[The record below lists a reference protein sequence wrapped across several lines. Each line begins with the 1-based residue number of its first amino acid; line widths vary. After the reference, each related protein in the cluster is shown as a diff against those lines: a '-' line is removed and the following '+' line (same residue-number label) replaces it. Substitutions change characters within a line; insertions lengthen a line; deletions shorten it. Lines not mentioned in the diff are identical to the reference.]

1 LRPGSPPTAREGATT
16 PELSYR
22 THSVRLI
29 VAHKILIT
37 AALFL
42 AAILLLRG
50 IQLYRHTGS
59 VSELVMGLAFGGV
72 GVVLGAYLRY
82 IWPK

>member
-1 LRPGSPPTAREGATT
+1 
-16 PELSYR
+16 
-22 THSVRLI
+22 VRLI
-29 VAHKILIT
+29 VAHKILIS

-42 AAILLLRG
+42 ALLLLVRG
-50 IQLYRHTGS
+50 IRLYQQTGS
-59 VSELVMGLAFGGV
+59 GSELAMGLAFGGV

>member
-1 LRPGSPPTAREGATT
+1 M
-16 PELSYR
+16 
-22 THSVRLI
+22 RLI

-37 AALFL
+37 AALCL
-42 AAILLLRG
+42 AVILFMRG

-59 VSELVMGLAFGGV
+59 VSELAMGLAFGGV
-72 GVVLGAYLRY
+72 GIVLGGYLRH